1 MKSRQNLIKKKHEKQ
16 IIKTLEKPTKK
27 TDKHTSET
35 EGGHKSLLCGRSLIK
50 QSCRRSYCLVLR
62 LAKPSS
68 ANRKENVYSV
78 ILASKIT

>member
-1 MKSRQNLIKKKHEKQ
+1 MKNRRKTRKK
-16 IIKTLEKPTKK
+16 I
-27 TDKHTSET
+27 SET

-68 ANRKENVYSV
+68 ANRKEKVYSV